1 MMMMMIMMMQSDL
14 RWCELP
20 TARISAEK
28 NLVYQSELNFNSIV
42 CNKTNF
48 AIKTIEI
55 EKIAPMKN
63 DL

>member
-1 MMMMMIMMMQSDL
+1 MSCPQQGSV
-14 RWCELP
+14 P
-20 TARISAEK
+20 KKA
-28 NLVYQSELNFNSIV
+28 LVYQSELNFNSIV

>member
-1 MMMMMIMMMQSDL
+1 MMMMIMMMQSDMS
-14 RWCELP
+14 WCELP

-28 NLVYQSELNFNSIV
+28 KTLVYQSELNFNSIV

-55 EKIAPMKN
+55 EKIAPIKN